1 LHVAVPYY
9 MSKITNKRI
18 EKAIDMTELFER
30 YGESNLSVRAFCSKE
45 GIHTSK
51 FYYWKDRYQQEGK
64 KGLIDKRQGKPH
76 KVKNTIKQYIQ
87 RVKIKDPLKSASDI
101 SELVKKKFNK
111 DVTVRHIQRI
121 LKELGLNDPVGRKT
135 GKPLKKTSD

>member
-1 LHVAVPYY
+1 

-18 EKAIDMTELFER
+18 EKTINMTTLFER
-30 YGESNLSVRAFCSKE
+30 FEESSLSVRKFCKKE

-51 FYYWKDRYQQEGK
+51 FYYWRDRYQQEGK
-64 KGLIDKRQGKPH
+64 KGLVDKRQGNPY
-76 KVKNTIKQYIQ
+76 KVKDTIKQYIQ
-87 RVKIKDPLKSASDI
+87 RVKIKDSQKSASDI

-111 DVTVRHIQRI
+111 DVSDRHIQRI

-135 GKPLKKTSD
+135 GKRLKKTR